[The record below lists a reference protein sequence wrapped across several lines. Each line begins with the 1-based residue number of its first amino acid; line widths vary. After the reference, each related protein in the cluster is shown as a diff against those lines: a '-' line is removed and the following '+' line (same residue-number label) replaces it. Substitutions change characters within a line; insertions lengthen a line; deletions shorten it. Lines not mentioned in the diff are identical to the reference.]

1 MEKVLQE
8 YSILINPISKPLQIA
23 IYRDKVLEETKEI
36 DGYAS
41 DYLVEELINLI
52 KTKESIKE
60 IIYVNGPGSQMGIKL
75 AYIALKTIEMLK
87 NIPLKSCSAFELN
100 GGKPIK
106 AMGKLFFIKEKENI
120 ITKKIEN
127 KVEQSFIIPKSLL
140 DISISD
146 NTLPDYRLPA
156 V

>member
-1 MEKVLQE
+1 LQE

-75 AYIALKTIEMLK
+75 VYIALKTIEMLK

-100 GGKPIK
+100 GSKPIK

-127 KVEQSFIIPKSLL
+127 KVEENFIIPKSLK

>member
-1 MEKVLQE
+1 LQE

-23 IYRDKVLEETKEI
+23 IYRDGLLEETKEI

-52 KTKESIKE
+52 KAKESIKE

-87 NIPLKSCSAFELN
+87 KIPLKSCSAFELN

-127 KVEQSFIIPKSLL
+127 KVEQSFIIPKSLV
-140 DISISD
+140 DISISN